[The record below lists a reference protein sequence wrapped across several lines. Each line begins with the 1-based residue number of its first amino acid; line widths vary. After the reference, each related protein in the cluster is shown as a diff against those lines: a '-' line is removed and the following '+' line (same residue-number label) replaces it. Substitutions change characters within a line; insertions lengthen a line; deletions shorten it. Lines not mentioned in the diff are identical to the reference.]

1 MLLLAS
7 SEAAGN
13 LDWNHCLQDVL
24 LPNSVWKHG
33 KQPQKARQVV
43 AETIQVLFENGVAPA
58 LEVDQMDEF
67 VTRILGMT
75 EGEGELPQ
83 TNLAAFAVLQ
93 SLFVT
98 EECKEFLRDDFD
110 NHHQAINDQLYKRFY
125 EEVNNS
131 DIRVRLATFE
141 TAKKFLEVT
150 PLEFVKGTTCKY
162 LMERYTIHLT
172 QDSVQSAAEGVM
184 RVVGG
189 RYPEVVIDCL
199 KEQLGNSSYSAMD
212 KAKEIIEWCEGV
224 NMDVE

>member
-1 MLLLAS
+1 M
-7 SEAAGN
+7 G
-13 LDWNHCLQDVL
+13 C
-24 LPNSVWKHG
+24 
-33 KQPQKARQVV
+33 R
-43 AETIQVLFENGVAPA
+43 
-58 LEVDQMDEF
+58 
-67 VTRILGMT
+67 
-75 EGEGELPQ
+75 
-83 TNLAAFAVLQ
+83 
-93 SLFVT
+93 
-98 EECKEFLRDDFD
+98 
-110 NHHQAINDQLYKRFY
+110 AINDQLYKRFY